1 MDSIDN
7 FKNRISEID
16 ILVHYAIHNISNLP
30 KYQLFIKTSIVLL
43 STKFEVFLEE
53 FIDEHSIRT
62 LNGHTN
68 TTLQRKLKERYFN
81 RGIELISAE
90 TKQHKKEGL
99 FQSIS
104 VLQQNDGNSIASISD
119 IRPSITFNYGKHGQK
134 EIESLFERHGLEVF
148 IKSSNSQA
156 CLRKINSLIAI
167 RNNVIHQDTSP
178 GIPHQT
184 IIEHKNN
191 ILEFI
196 NLLETEVESQ
206 KHTYYNE

>member
-7 FKNRISEID
+7 FRNRISEID
-16 ILVHYAIHNISNLP
+16 TLVDYAIHNVSNISI
-30 KYQLFIKTSIVLL
+30 YQLFIKTSIVLL
-43 STKFEVFLEE
+43 STKLEVFLEE

-68 TTLQRKLKERYFN
+68 ITLPKKIKEKYFN
-81 RGIELISAE
+81 RGIELIANE
-90 TKQHKKEGL
+90 KKQHKKEPL

-104 VLQQNDGNSIASISD
+104 VLQKNDGGSISSISN
-119 IRPSITFNYGKHGQK
+119 IRPLLSFNYGKHGQK
-134 EIESLFERHGLEVF
+134 EIESMFERHGLDSF
-148 IKSSNSQA
+148 IQSINSQN
-156 CLRKINSLIAI
+156 CLRMMNSLIAI

-191 ILEFI
+191 ILNFI
-196 NLLETEVESQ
+196 NLLEGEIEVN
-206 KHTYYNE
+206 KNIYYNE